1 MAKHYSAF
9 FKRSHKEF
17 VAKGVFDGFVGK
29 DARLHVDPLL
39 LKRCKTHE
47 FVGAY
52 EKLLDHFRKLLTL
65 VPERDKPITNLRY
78 KSIVQH
84 LSFPEFHFIGLGFGD
99 NSRAGKGITGKSL
112 TV

>member
-39 LKRCKTHE
+39 LKR
-47 FVGAY
+47 
-52 EKLLDHFRKLLTL
+52 
-65 VPERDKPITNLRY
+65 
-78 KSIVQH
+78 
-84 LSFPEFHFIGLGFGD
+84 FP
-99 NSRAGKGITGKSL
+99 S
-112 TV
+112 